1 MRYRISVWMDNEDAP
16 VVVADN
22 LTVHEARVALIDAQG
37 CWPFAQVDLEVVG

>member
-1 MRYRISVWMDNEDAP
+1 MRYRISVWLNNEDAP

-37 CWPFAQVDLEVVG
+37 CWPFAQVDLEAVD